1 MAPRLLPLWLRPLA
15 LMVGVGMTLL
25 PNRLPAVVI
34 AGGNG
39 NISAPT
45 DDPGFAYVGTSSTGG
60 ASVTYLGN
68 GWCLTAGHVTL
79 SNTFGGLAVNGQY
92 YQVTQVVSSP
102 FAGADLKLF
111 QINGDPG
118 LAPLKIN
125 GNILSNGSSLTMI
138 GNGLS
143 NAGQQYWTVTVPTN
157 GSTSWTW
164 VTTAGGGSVNPLPS
178 WSGSALAG
186 TYQASGF
193 STSNHAIRWGQSA
206 VTQGSQFINNT
217 NSFYTTFNDPTY
229 APGQPTFGANEAQAI
244 LGDSGGGVF
253 YKDPV
258 AGWELAGVMI
268 AQGTDYGQPAYT
280 AVFGNTS
287 VVADLSQYRSAIT
300 PVVNPFTWTG
310 QTAGSGPTNATWD
323 TISMNW
329 AGGTNLLAN
338 PNSPGQFGSY
348 RDGTS
353 VVFGDQNAAN
363 GNSRITTTAVAIQSL
378 GVSPISVTFNNSA
391 VNYSLSD
398 SGAMGIGGAT
408 GITKLGTGSV
418 TLLGSNSFT
427 GPVYINAG
435 RINVQNGGA
444 LGTSSV
450 VTVNSGAALELQGNV
465 AIGAIPLTLSG
476 AGLAANPAGALNSV
490 GGNNSYSG
498 PITIASGGAT
508 INSAAPGAIL
518 TLSGGITNGGNPL
531 IFSGAGN
538 TSVTTAISGSGSLI
552 KSGNGWLSLNAANSY
567 TGGITVT
574 GGTLSTSVLGDP
586 SSAVV
591 VSAAS
596 GVSSALI
603 LGSTQGQTVSSLAG
617 TVASSGSASIAIA
630 GGDTLT
636 VNQAVN
642 TTFGGSIINSGTV
655 IKLGAG
661 TLEIDGNPTLAA
673 NSNLQV
679 NGGTLL
685 LNLTSGSATVGTG
698 VTATAG
704 PGATLQLAGTVSA
717 LSSGANAV
725 NIANNSQAAGGGLLV
740 TGTNQQVGAISGT
753 GNTVINAGSNLTAS
767 SIVQNSLVI
776 GGAPGRPATLTIAA
790 SGPNGTSSPASLDRS
805 PLTALTD
812 SSDSAFSSL
821 FNPPL
826 SATSVS
832 QSPLLNGAGSVS
844 TSAGGTVPEPSSM
857 ALAAAAALGL
867 AGLGLRRLSRP
878 A

>member
-1 MAPRLLPLWLRPLA
+1 
-15 LMVGVGMTLL
+15 
-25 PNRLPAVVI
+25 
-34 AGGNG
+34 
-39 NISAPT
+39 
-45 DDPGFAYVGTSSTGG
+45 
-60 ASVTYLGN
+60 
-68 GWCLTAGHVTL
+68 
-79 SNTFGGLAVNGQY
+79 
-92 YQVTQVVSSP
+92 
-102 FAGADLKLF
+102 
-111 QINGDPG
+111 
-118 LAPLKIN
+118 
-125 GNILSNGSSLTMI
+125 
-138 GNGLS
+138 
-143 NAGQQYWTVTVPTN
+143 
-157 GSTSWTW
+157 
-164 VTTAGGGSVNPLPS
+164 
-178 WSGSALAG
+178 
-186 TYQASGF
+186 
-193 STSNHAIRWGQSA
+193 
-206 VTQGSQFINNT
+206 
-217 NSFYTTFNDPTY
+217 
-229 APGQPTFGANEAQAI
+229 
-244 LGDSGGGVF
+244 
-253 YKDPV
+253 
-258 AGWELAGVMI
+258 
-268 AQGTDYGQPAYT
+268 
-280 AVFGNTS
+280 
-287 VVADLSQYRSAIT
+287 
-300 PVVNPFTWTG
+300 
-310 QTAGSGPTNATWD
+310 
-323 TISMNW
+323 
-329 AGGTNLLAN
+329 
-338 PNSPGQFGSY
+338 
-348 RDGTS
+348 
-353 VVFGDQNAAN
+353 
-363 GNSRITTTAVAIQSL
+363 
-378 GVSPISVTFNNSA
+378 
-391 VNYSLSD
+391 
-398 SGAMGIGGAT
+398 
-408 GITKLGTGSV
+408 
-418 TLLGSNSFT
+418 
-427 GPVYINAG
+427 
-435 RINVQNGGA
+435 
-444 LGTSSV
+444 
-450 VTVNSGAALELQGNV
+450 
-465 AIGAIPLTLSG
+465 
-476 AGLAANPAGALNSV
+476 
-490 GGNNSYSG
+490 
-498 PITIASGGAT
+498 
-508 INSAAPGAIL
+508 
-518 TLSGGITNGGNPL
+518 
-531 IFSGAGN
+531 
-538 TSVTTAISGSGSLI
+538 
-552 KSGNGWLSLNAANSY
+552 
-567 TGGITVT
+567 
-574 GGTLSTSVLGDP
+574 
-586 SSAVV
+586 

>member
-1 MAPRLLPLWLRPLA
+1 
-15 LMVGVGMTLL
+15 MVGVGMTLL